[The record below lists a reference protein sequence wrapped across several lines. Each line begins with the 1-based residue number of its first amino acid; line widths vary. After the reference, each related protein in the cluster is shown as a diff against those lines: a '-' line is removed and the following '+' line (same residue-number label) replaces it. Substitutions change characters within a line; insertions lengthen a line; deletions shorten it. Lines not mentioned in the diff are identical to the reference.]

1 VILRRC
7 ASKGCY
13 QSIHRFADGESQED
27 VMRAH
32 GSLGTP
38 VARSL
43 GRHFTWTWALVLPL
57 ALLAACESRSPL
69 QQQIRP
75 APVVASNQDAKTSE
89 AMKLVAVVPFQP
101 RRPTGRS
108 VGTTASVTW
117 DNAALVSSYFTDALV
132 VKGVSAIPPSDLA
145 GAFANQGDVVP
156 RLNPRV
162 TAEKA
167 NQDFGATAVVI
178 GMVTRWRER
187 EGSAAGAKV
196 PASIAF
202 EISLHEAPSGRR
214 LWTGRFDETQKS
226 MTESIFRAR
235 QYPGG
240 GMRWLSAEEF
250 ARWGAEEVAKSMTLR
265 P

>member
-1 VILRRC
+1 
-7 ASKGCY
+7 
-13 QSIHRFADGESQED
+13 
-27 VMRAH
+27 MRAQ

-38 VARSL
+38 ARRSSA
-43 GRHFTWTWALVLPL
+43 RHFGWALVVSL

-69 QQQIRP
+69 RIRP
-75 APVVASNQDAKTSE
+75 GPVVESNQDAKTGE
-89 AMKLVAVVPFQP
+89 AMTLVAVVPFQP
-101 RRPTGRS
+101 RVSTGRS
-108 VGTTASVTW
+108 IGSSENVSW
-117 DNAALVSSYFTDALV
+117 DSAALVASYFTDALV
-132 VKGVSAIPPSDLA
+132 ARGGNVIPPSDLE

-167 NQDFGATAVVI
+167 HQDFGATAVVI

-187 EGSAAGAKV
+187 QGSGAGAKQ

-202 EISLHEAPSGRR
+202 EVSLHEAPSGRR

-235 QYPGG
+235 QYPGAG
-240 GMRWLSAEEF
+240 TRWLSAEEF

>member
-1 VILRRC
+1 
-7 ASKGCY
+7 
-13 QSIHRFADGESQED
+13 
-27 VMRAH
+27 MRAQ
-32 GSLGTP
+32 GSLRTR
-38 VARSL
+38 VRRSPA
-43 GRHFTWTWALVLPL
+43 RHFAWALVVSL
-57 ALLAACESRSPL
+57 ALLSACESRTPL
-69 QQQIRP
+69 RIRP
-75 APVVASNQDAKTSE
+75 GPVVESNQDAKTGE
-89 AMKLVAVVPFQP
+89 AMTLVAVVPFQA
-101 RRPTGRS
+101 RESTGRS
-108 VGTTASVTW
+108 VGTSDRVSW
-117 DNAALVSSYFTDALV
+117 DSAALVSSYFTDALV
-132 VKGVSAIPPSDLA
+132 ARGVNAIPPSDLE
-145 GAFANQGDVVP
+145 GSFANQGDVVP

-187 EGSAAGAKV
+187 EGSGAGAKR

-240 GMRWLSAEEF
+240 GTRWLSAEEF

>member
-1 VILRRC
+1 MLPTVRKR
-7 ASKGCY
+7 
-13 QSIHRFADGESQED
+13 ESRED
-27 VMRAH
+27 AMHAQ

-38 VARSL
+38 VGRMSA
-43 GRHFTWTWALVLPL
+43 RHFVSLLVVGLVLL
-57 ALLAACESRSPL
+57 TACESRSPL

-75 APVVASNQDAKTSE
+75 APMVASSQDAKTSE

-101 RRPTGRS
+101 RMPTGRS
-108 VGTTASVTW
+108 IGTTAKVTW
-117 DNAALVSSYFTDALV
+117 DSAALVSSYFSDAMV
-132 VKGVSAIPPSDLA
+132 ARGHDVIPPSDLESS
-145 GAFANQGDVVP
+145 FANQGDVVP
-156 RLNPRV
+156 RRNPRA

-167 NQDFGATAVVI
+167 SQDFGATAVVI

-187 EGSAAGAKV
+187 EGSAAGAKT

-202 EISLHEAPSGRR
+202 EVSLHEAPSGRR
-214 LWTGRFDETQKS
+214 LWTGRFDETQQS
-226 MTESIFRAR
+226 MTASIFRAR

-240 GMRWLSAEEF
+240 GTRWLSAEEF